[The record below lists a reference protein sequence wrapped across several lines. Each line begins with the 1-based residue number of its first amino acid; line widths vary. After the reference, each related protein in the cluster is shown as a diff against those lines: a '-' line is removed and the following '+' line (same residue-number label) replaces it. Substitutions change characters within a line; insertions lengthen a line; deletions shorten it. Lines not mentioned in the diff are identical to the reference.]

1 MAQPNEYRLK
11 GGEIHV
17 TYLTDGFHGVP
28 SFAYDDGQL
37 NKVFTGPEI
46 RTLQTEIG
54 TLVSVT
60 TRTTIDT
67 GSTEFS
73 VLLPAIDLA
82 DRTQT
87 QHFKTAGII
96 TTHKGPDSFP
106 RTGLLETYEV
116 IHMHGTASIVA
127 VPLDVAQPIP
137 VGANR

>member
-1 MAQPNEYRLK
+1 MAQPNEYKLK

-17 TYLTDGFHGVP
+17 TYLTDGFHDVP

-60 TRTTIDT
+60 TRLTIDT

-82 DRTQT
+82 DSTKT

-96 TTHKGPDSFP
+96 TVHKGPDSFP

-116 IHMHGTASIVA
+116 IHMHGTASIVE
-127 VPLDVAQPIP
+127 VPLDLAQP
-137 VGANR
+137 VSAGAKT

>member
-1 MAQPNEYRLK
+1 MAQPNKYQLK
-11 GGEIHV
+11 GGDIHV
-17 TYLTDGFHGVP
+17 TYLTDGFHNVP
-28 SFAYDDGQL
+28 SFAYNDGQL
-37 NKVFTGPEI
+37 NTVFTGSDI
-46 RTLQTEIG
+46 RSLETEIG

-60 TRTTIDT
+60 TRVTIDT

-116 IHMHGTASIVA
+116 IHMHGTASIVE
-127 VPLDVAQPIP
+127 VPLEVSQPAEAA
-137 VGANR
+137 VTN